1 MVSDERTG
9 PRIERDA
16 VGVLKISSN
25 ACGVER
31 FGVDLIVFDSIA
43 IDERDLKSSFVSDY
57 VTVGRVSS
65 ICLPTVPVGKGEV
78 NRGILCVHNKSARKP
93 TNYSWEVDAKIKL
106 IVVVRFSLFQ
116 PIVSNRFHLS
126 HSI

>member
-1 MVSDERTG
+1 MVFDERTG
-9 PRIERDA
+9 PGIERDT
-16 VGVLKISSN
+16 VGVLKISGN

-43 IDERDLKSSFVSDY
+43 IDERDLESPFVSDY
-57 VTVGRVSS
+57 VTVGGVPS
-65 ICLPTVPVGKGEV
+65 ICLPPVPVGEGEV
-78 NRGILCVHNKSARKP
+78 DRGILCIHNKSAKNPRI
-93 TNYSWEVDAKIKL
+93 YSWVVDAKTKL

-116 PIVSNRFHLS
+116 PIVSNRFHLF